1 MFLLSTHHSVL
12 STMLM
17 KRSPL
22 LVIFVTVFINLI
34 GFGIFIPLL
43 PFYAR
48 SPEFNA
54 SPRTIGLLFASYSI
68 MQFLFSP
75 VLGRLSDRYGRRP
88 LLLLSMVGTGISFLI
103 LGTATTVWM
112 LFAGRILDGITGGNI
127 SIAQAYVAD
136 VTRPEERAKGMG
148 LIGAAFGLGFTFGP
162 LIGGTLSR
170 WGISVP
176 FFFAAGLSFVNAAL
190 IYFMLPESLGPEDR
204 LKHAANADRK
214 ERRQQL
220 LQPRLIFVL
229 FIYFLFVVAFSI
241 MTTVFALYTMYRFD
255 YDAQANGYL
264 LAFIGVI
271 AVIIQGGLIGRL
283 TKLAGELRLIIV
295 GLLLL
300 ALSLLALPFIGPAAG
315 GLLGLL
321 GVLAVIAV
329 GNSLATPTLTSLVS
343 KSVNVESQGGAL
355 GLAQS
360 TASLARVVG
369 PVIGA
374 FLIHSR
380 TAPQNMDDGSLLVTF
395 LTAAGLAF
403 AALLLAL
410 YVIRSQTMA
419 ADHRGLEV
427 AAPSA

>member
-1 MFLLSTHHSVL
+1 MR
-12 STMLM
+12 
-17 KRSPL
+17 RSPL

-48 SPEFNA
+48 SSQFNA

-75 VLGRLSDRYGRRP
+75 VLGRLSDQYGRRP

-103 LGTATTVWM
+103 LGGATTLWM
-112 LFAGRILDGITGGNI
+112 LFAGRLLDGITGGNI

-136 VTRPEERAKGMG
+136 VTRPEERARGMG

-162 LIGGTLSR
+162 LIGGSLSR

-190 IYFMLPESLGPEDR
+190 IYFMLPETLGPEER
-204 LKHAANADRK
+204 LKHTAYVSWK
-214 ERRQQL
+214 ERWQQL
-220 LQPRLIFVL
+220 AQPRFVFVL
-229 FIYFLFVVAFSI
+229 FIYFLFIAAFSI
-241 MTTVFALYTMYRFD
+241 MTTVFALYTMYRFG

-264 LAFIGVI
+264 FAFIGVI
-271 AVIIQGGLIGRL
+271 AVIIQGGLIGQL
-283 TKLAGELRLIIV
+283 TKLVGELRLIIV

-300 ALSLLALPFIGPAAG
+300 ALSLLAMPFIGPAVG

-321 GVLAVIAV
+321 AVLAVIAI
-329 GNSLATPTLTSLVS
+329 GNSFATPTLSSLAS
-343 KSVNVESQGGAL
+343 KSVSVENQGSAL
-355 GLAQS
+355 GLTQS
-360 TASLARVVG
+360 TTSLARVVG

-374 FLIHSR
+374 FLIHSQ
-380 TAPQNMDDGSLLVTF
+380 TAPQNMDDRSLLMTF
-395 LTAAGLAF
+395 WTAAGITF
-403 AALLLAL
+403 AALFLAVYL
-410 YVIRSQTMA
+410 VRSHKTIATDRSNVEIA
-419 ADHRGLEV
+419 AT
-427 AAPSA
+427 SM

>member
-1 MFLLSTHHSVL
+1 
-12 STMLM
+12 MLM
-17 KRSPL
+17 RRSPL

-48 SPEFNA
+48 SPEFDA
-54 SPRTIGLLFASYSI
+54 SPRTIGLLFASYSV

-103 LGTATTVWM
+103 LGGATTLWM
-112 LFAGRILDGITGGNI
+112 LFAGRLLDGITGGNI

-136 VTRPEERAKGMG
+136 VTRPEERVRGMG

-190 IYFMLPESLGPEDR
+190 IYFMLPETLGPEER
-204 LKHAANADRK
+204 LKHTASVSWR
-214 ERRQQL
+214 ERWQQL
-220 LQPRLIFVL
+220 IQLRLVFVL
-229 FIYFLFVVAFSI
+229 FIYFLFIVAFSI
-241 MTTVFALYTMYRFD
+241 MTTVFALFTMYRFG

-300 ALSLLALPFIGPAAG
+300 ALSLLAMPFIGPTVG

-321 GVLAVIAV
+321 AVLAVIAV
-329 GNSLATPTLTSLVS
+329 GNSFATPTLSSLAS
-343 KSVNVESQGGAL
+343 KSVSVENQGGAL
-355 GLAQS
+355 GLTQS
-360 TASLARVVG
+360 MASLARVVG
-369 PVIGA
+369 PLIGA
-374 FLIHSR
+374 VLIHSEM
-380 TAPQNMDDGSLLVTF
+380 APQNMDDRSLLVT
-395 LTAAGLAF
+395 LWTAAGITF
-403 AALLLAL
+403 AALLLAVYL
-410 YVIRSQTMA
+410 VRSHKTIATDQPNVEIA
-419 ADHRGLEV
+419 AT
-427 AAPSA
+427 SI

>member
-1 MFLLSTHHSVL
+1 MR
-12 STMLM
+12 
-17 KRSPL
+17 RSPL

-34 GFGIFIPLL
+34 GFGIFIHLL

-75 VLGRLSDRYGRRP
+75 LLGRLSDRYGRRP

-103 LGTATTVWM
+103 LGAATTVWM
-112 LFAGRILDGITGGNI
+112 LFAGRILDGMTGGNI

-162 LIGGTLSR
+162 LIGGTLSQ
-170 WGISVP
+170 WGMSVP
-176 FFFAAGLSFVNAAL
+176 FFFAAGLSFANAAL
-190 IYFMLPESLGPEDR
+190 IYFLLPETIGPEER
-204 LKHAANADRK
+204 LQHTASVGWK
-214 ERRQQL
+214 ERWQQL
-220 LQPRLIFVL
+220 IQPRLLFVL
-229 FIYFLFVVAFSI
+229 FIYFLFIVAFSI
-241 MTTVFALYTMYRFD
+241 MTTVFALYTMYRFG

-271 AVIIQGGLIGRL
+271 AIIIQGGLIGRL
-283 TKLAGELRLIIV
+283 TKLFGELRLIIV

-300 ALSLLALPFIGPAAG
+300 AVSLLTMPFIGPAVG
-315 GLLGLL
+315 GLLALL
-321 GVLAVIAV
+321 AVLAVIAI
-329 GNSLATPTLTSLVS
+329 GNSFATPTLTSLAS
-343 KSVNVESQGGAL
+343 KSVSVENQGGAL
-355 GLAQS
+355 GLTQS

-374 FLIHSR
+374 FLIHSQ
-380 TAPQNMDDGSLLVTF
+380 TAPQNMDDRSLLETF
-395 LTAAGLAF
+395 WTAAGLTF
-403 AALLLAL
+403 AALLLTL
-410 YVIRSQTMA
+410 YVVRSQRVA
-419 ADHRGLEV
+419 ADHHSLEMT
-427 AAPSA
+427 APST